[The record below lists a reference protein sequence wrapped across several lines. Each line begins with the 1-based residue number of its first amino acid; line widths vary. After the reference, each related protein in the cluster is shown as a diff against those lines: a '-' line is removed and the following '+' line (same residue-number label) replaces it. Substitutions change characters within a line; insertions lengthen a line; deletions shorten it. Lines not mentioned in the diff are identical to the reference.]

1 MPFFRKKPK
10 PKQQAQVIART
21 RKQIN
26 KFEAKS
32 RELDRLAME
41 ERERAKMLLKQKQ
54 ETAAR
59 QALQRSKMYQK
70 QAELVRQKIATLQRS
85 IIAIQSVQ
93 DNVEF
98 AKTAEVIDRTI
109 DSTLREVGGQEGI
122 EEKLMGLEES
132 IDQATMLDEAVADVS
147 MNVTEL
153 GMEDV
158 EFDAD
163 FQSLREEVAQE
174 QVASSL
180 PSVPVNDTKV
190 SEKEKPQAKQVKQE
204 EDEELDKEL
213 EELRKLANG

>member
-1 MPFFRKKPK
+1 MPFFKKKPK

-98 AKTAEVIDRTI
+98 AKTAEIIDRTI
-109 DSTLREVGGQEGI
+109 ESTLRDVGGQEGI

-153 GMEDV
+153 GMEDM

-163 FQSLREEVAQE
+163 FESLRQEIAEE
-174 QVASSL
+174 QVATSL
-180 PSVPVNDTKV
+180 PSVPVAETKTEEQPIA
-190 SEKEKPQAKQVKQE
+190 EKKKQE
-204 EDEELDKEL
+204 EDEELDKE
-213 EELRKLANG
+213 

>member
-26 KFEAKS
+26 KFEAKC
-32 RELDRLAME
+32 RELDRLSME
-41 ERERAKMLLKQKQ
+41 ERERAKLLLKQKQ

-98 AKTAEVIDRTI
+98 AKTAEIIDRTI
-109 DSTLREVGGQEGI
+109 GSTLQEVGGQEGI

-163 FQSLREEVAQE
+163 FESLRQELAEE

-180 PSVPVNDTKV
+180 PSVPMTGTTTE
-190 SEKEKPQAKQVKQE
+190 EKTVTVEAKKQD
-204 EDEELDKEL
+204 DEELDKEL
-213 EELRKLANG
+213 EELKKLANS

>member
-1 MPFFRKKPK
+1 MPFFKKKPK

-98 AKTAEVIDRTI
+98 AKTAEIIDRTI
-109 DSTLREVGGQEGI
+109 ESTLRDVGGQEGI

-153 GMEDV
+153 GMEDM

-163 FQSLREEVAQE
+163 FESLRQEIAEE
-174 QVASSL
+174 QVATSL
-180 PSVPVNDTKV
+180 PSVPVAETKTEEQPIA
-190 SEKEKPQAKQVKQE
+190 EKKKQE

-213 EELRKLANG
+213 EELRKLANS